1 MKYVL
6 LVSHGTF
13 ANGLHSV
20 LDMMAGS
27 DRNDILSTNLI
38 NGMTVETFEGEVEKL
53 VEKISL
59 EDEIILL
66 ADIIG
71 GSPLTTTLN
80 VLSKKDVL
88 KNTIVFGGMNLSL
101 ALNAVLMKDVLDED
115 EFKEVLIKESKESI
129 KEFEVNSEDNDD
141 DDI

>member
-20 LDMMAGS
+20 LEMMAGS

-38 NGMTVETFEGEVEKL
+38 NGMTVERFEGEVEKL
-53 VEKISL
+53 VQEITQ
-59 EDEIILL
+59 EDQIILL
-66 ADIIG
+66 ADLIG

-80 VLSKKDVL
+80 VLNKKDML
-88 KNTIVFGGMNLSL
+88 KNTMVFGGMNLSL
-101 ALNAVLMKDVLDED
+101 ALNAVLMKDVLKQD
-115 EFKEVLIKESKESI
+115 EFKQVLIEESKESI
-129 KEFEVNSEDNDD
+129 KEFELDSDGNDD
-141 DDI
+141 DI

>member
-20 LDMMAGS
+20 LEMMAGS

-38 NGMTVETFEGEVEKL
+38 NGMTVERFEGEVEKL
-53 VEKISL
+53 VQEITQ
-59 EDEIILL
+59 EDQIILL
-66 ADIIG
+66 ADLIG

-80 VLSKKDVL
+80 VLSKKDML
-88 KNTIVFGGMNLSL
+88 KNTMVFGGMNLSL
-101 ALNAVLMKDVLDED
+101 ALNAVLMKDVLKQD
-115 EFKEVLIKESKESI
+115 EFKQVLIEESKESI
-129 KEFEVNSEDNDD
+129 KEFELDLDGNDD
-141 DDI
+141 DI

>member
-38 NGMTVETFEGEVEKL
+38 NGMTVETFESEVEKL
-53 VEKISL
+53 AEKISL
-59 EDEIILL
+59 KDEIILL

-80 VLSKKDVL
+80 VLSKKDML

-101 ALNAVLMKDVLDED
+101 ALNAVLMKDVLNEN
-115 EFKEVLIKESKESI
+115 EFKEMLIKESKESI
-129 KEFEVNSEDNDD
+129 KEFEVNFEDSNDD
-141 DDI
+141 I

>member
-20 LDMMAGS
+20 LEMMAGS

-38 NGMTVETFEGEVEKL
+38 NGMAVERFEGEVEKL
-53 VEKISL
+53 VQEITQ
-59 EDEIILL
+59 EDQIILL
-66 ADIIG
+66 ADLIG

-80 VLSKKDVL
+80 VLSKKDML
-88 KNTIVFGGMNLSL
+88 KNTMVFGGMNLSL
-101 ALNAVLMKDVLDED
+101 ALNAVLMKDVLKQD
-115 EFKEVLIKESKESI
+115 EFKQVLIEELKESI
-129 KEFEVNSEDNDD
+129 KEFELDSDGNDD
-141 DDI
+141 DI

>member
-20 LDMMAGS
+20 LEMMAGS

-38 NGMTVETFEGEVEKL
+38 NGMTVERFEGEVEKL
-53 VEKISL
+53 VQEITQ
-59 EDEIILL
+59 EDQIILL
-66 ADIIG
+66 ADLIG

-80 VLSKKDVL
+80 VW
-88 KNTIVFGGMNLSL
+88 N
-101 ALNAVLMKDVLDED
+101 
-115 EFKEVLIKESKESI
+115 EFIISA
-129 KEFEVNSEDNDD
+129 
-141 DDI
+141 

>member
-53 VEKISL
+53 VEKISI

-101 ALNAVLMKDVLDED
+101 ALNAVLMKDILDED

-141 DDI
+141 DI

>member
-20 LDMMAGS
+20 LEMMAGS

-38 NGMTVETFEGEVEKL
+38 NGMTVERFEGEVEKL
-53 VEKISL
+53 VQEITQ
-59 EDEIILL
+59 EDQIILL
-66 ADIIG
+66 ADLIG

-80 VLSKKDVL
+80 VLSKKDML
-88 KNTIVFGGMNLSL
+88 KNTMVFGGLNLSL
-101 ALNAVLMKDVLDED
+101 ALNAVLMKDVLKQD
-115 EFKEVLIKESKESI
+115 EFKQVLIEESKESI
-129 KEFEVNSEDNDD
+129 KEFELDSDGNDD
-141 DDI
+141 DI

>member
-20 LDMMAGS
+20 LEMMAGS

-38 NGMTVETFEGEVEKL
+38 NVMTVEKFEGEVEKL
-53 VEKISL
+53 VQEITQ
-59 EDEIILL
+59 EDQIILL
-66 ADIIG
+66 ADLIG

-80 VLSKKDVL
+80 VLSKKDML
-88 KNTIVFGGMNLSL
+88 KNTMVFGGMNLSL
-101 ALNAVLMKDVLDED
+101 ALNAVLMKDVLKQD
-115 EFKEVLIKESKESI
+115 EFKQVLIEESKESI
-129 KEFEVNSEDNDD
+129 KEFELDSDGNDD
-141 DDI
+141 DI

>member
-20 LDMMAGS
+20 LEMMAGS

-38 NGMTVETFEGEVEKL
+38 NGMTVERFEGEVEKL
-53 VEKISL
+53 VQEITQ
-59 EDEIILL
+59 EDQIILL
-66 ADIIG
+66 ADLIG

-80 VLSKKDVL
+80 VLSKKDML
-88 KNTIVFGGMNLSL
+88 KNTMVFGGMNLSL
-101 ALNAVLMKDVLDED
+101 ALNAVLMKDVLKQD
-115 EFKEVLIKESKESI
+115 EFKQVLIEESKESI
-129 KEFEVNSEDNDD
+129 KEFELDSDGNDND
-141 DDI
+141 I

>member
-20 LDMMAGS
+20 LEMMAGS

-38 NGMTVETFEGEVEKL
+38 NGMTVERFEGEVEKL
-53 VEKISL
+53 VQEITQ
-59 EDEIILL
+59 EDQIILL
-66 ADIIG
+66 ADLIG

-80 VLSKKDVL
+80 VLSKKDML
-88 KNTIVFGGMNLSL
+88 KNTMVFSGMNLSL
-101 ALNAVLMKDVLDED
+101 ALNAVLMKDVLKQD
-115 EFKEVLIKESKESI
+115 EFKQVLIEESKESI
-129 KEFEVNSEDNDD
+129 KEFELDSDGNDD
-141 DDI
+141 DI

>member
-20 LDMMAGS
+20 LEMMAGS

-38 NGMTVETFEGEVEKL
+38 NGMTIETFEIEVEKL

-59 EDEIILL
+59 EDEIILF

-80 VLSKKDVL
+80 VLSKKDML
-88 KNTIVFGGMNLSL
+88 KNTMVFGGMNLSL
-101 ALNAVLMKDVLDED
+101 ALNAVLMKDVLKAD
-115 EFKEVLIKESKESI
+115 EFKEVIIKESKESI
-129 KEFEVNSEDNDD
+129 KEFEVNSEENDD
-141 DDI
+141 DI